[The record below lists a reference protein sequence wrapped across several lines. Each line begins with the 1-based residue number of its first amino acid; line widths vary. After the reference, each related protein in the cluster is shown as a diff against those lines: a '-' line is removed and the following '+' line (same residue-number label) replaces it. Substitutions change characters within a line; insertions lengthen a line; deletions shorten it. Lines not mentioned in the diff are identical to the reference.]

1 MAIQVNLHYYLCIP
15 TTGLFT
21 VHHGKGFN
29 VSLGHARATPDSSS
43 WSECGDI
50 KSELF
55 SSNENA
61 LSHL

>member
-43 WSECGDI
+43 
-50 KSELF
+50 
-55 SSNENA
+55 
-61 LSHL
+61 